1 MSGNTRSP
9 LGIILMNI
17 YCVLWQRGPATA
29 RLVSKNLNGPV
40 WKNIQQISKK
50 MFTSMGSP
58 IISRSNKE
66 AIIFFVNDHK
76 RNFEKDEKLAAKVS
90 IDAIKILSG

>member
-1 MSGNTRSP
+1 
-9 LGIILMNI
+9 
-17 YCVLWQRGPATA
+17 
-29 RLVSKNLNGPV
+29 
-40 WKNIQQISKK
+40 
-50 MFTSMGSP
+50 MGSP
-58 IISRSNKE
+58 NISRSNKE